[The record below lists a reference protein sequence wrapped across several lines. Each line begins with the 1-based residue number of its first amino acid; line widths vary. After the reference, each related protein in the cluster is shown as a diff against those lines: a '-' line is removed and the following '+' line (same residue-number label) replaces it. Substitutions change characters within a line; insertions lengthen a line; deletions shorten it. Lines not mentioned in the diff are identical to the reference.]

1 MESTLISLVHGFGVA
16 LAPANLWYAFLG
28 CLVGT
33 LVGVLPGIG
42 PLSGISILLP
52 VTFGLNATQAVI
64 MLAGIY
70 YGSQYG
76 GSTTSILM
84 RIPGEASSV
93 MTCIDGNAMARKGRA
108 GAALCIAAVGS
119 WVAGTFGV
127 IVLTVV
133 APPLAT
139 LALRF
144 GPPEYTALLILGLI
158 FLAYM
163 SSTSLIRTLLM
174 ACMGLMFGMIG
185 IDNMTGHFRY
195 SFNLAELGDGI
206 GIVPVAVG
214 LFGLG
219 EILATPSSN
228 VVSEIIT
235 PKLRE
240 LLPTRQE
247 WRESAMPI
255 ARGTVLGFIIGIIP
269 GSAHIISSFLSYALE
284 RRVSKHPE
292 EFGKGAVA
300 GVAGPESANNSAS
313 TGAFVPM
320 LALGI
325 PTGPIT
331 AVLIGALMVHGVN
344 SGPQLVTEHPDVFWG
359 FVASMYVGNL
369 MLLALNLPL
378 VGLFVTVL
386 RIPYAYLYPLIIMFC
401 IIGVYEVSHSIVDVW
416 IMLIMGVLGYIL
428 RKFKFDPAPLVLGLV
443 ISPIFEQSLR
453 QSLIMSNGNYLIFFS
468 RPISLSLLV
477 VSGALLLLSAY
488 SFFVKRKDWRDT
500 LAEAE
505 AGEMEA

>member
-1 MESTLISLVHGFGVA
+1 METTLLSLAHGFA
-16 LAPANLWYAFLG
+16 IAFQPDNLWYAFLG

-93 MTCIDGNAMARKGRA
+93 MTCIDGNAMARRGRA

-119 WVAGTFGV
+119 FAAGTFGV
-127 IVLTVV
+127 LVLTVV

-139 LALRF
+139 IALKF
-144 GPPEYTALLILGLI
+144 GPPEYTALLVLGLI

-163 SSTSLIRTLLM
+163 SSTSLVRTLLM
-174 ACMGLMFGMIG
+174 ACLGLLFGMIG

-195 SFNLAELGDGI
+195 SFDLAELGDGI

-219 EILATPSSN
+219 EILATPSHK
-228 VVSEIIT
+228 VTGDVIK
-235 PKLRE
+235 PKMSE

-247 WRESAMPI
+247 WREAAMPI

-284 RRVSKHPE
+284 RRLSKHPE
-292 EFGKGAVA
+292 QFGKGAVA

-344 SGPQLVTEHPDVFWG
+344 AGPQLVTEHPNVFWG

-378 VGLFVTVL
+378 VSVFVSVL

-401 IIGVYEVSHSIVDVW
+401 VVGVYEVSHSIVDVW
-416 IMLIMGVLGYIL
+416 IMLIMGVIGYAL
-428 RKFKFDPAPLVLGLV
+428 RKFSFDPAPLVLGLV
-443 ISPIFEQSLR
+443 IAPLFEQSLR
-453 QSLIMSNGNYLIFFS
+453 QSLIMSNGDYLIFLS
-468 RPISLSLLV
+468 RPISLALMVVCAILL
-477 VSGALLLLSAY
+477 GLSALA
-488 SFFVKRKDWRDT
+488 FVLKRRDWRT
-500 LAEAE
+500 QLAEAE
-505 AGEMEA
+505 AGETQK